1 MPGTLVTGR
10 FGVDI
15 KALPFLETE
24 FGWLYILGLSGL
36 AADAVFWLLKRRNV
50 IG

>member
-1 MPGTLVTGR
+1 MPVTPVTGR
-10 FGVDI
+10 FDVDT
-15 KALPFLETE
+15 KALPFIETE
-24 FGWLYILGLSGL
+24 FGWLDILGLSGL